1 MTGTQLL
8 DAAIGVIFVVL
19 SFSLVASALAEAL
32 ATILNW
38 RGRMLRR
45 GLFRLLESSAEL
57 VDLPFPGR
65 KRLAEARLTE
75 DVLGDPSLRVL
86 FGPRGAI
93 ARLWDRLA
101 NGRRSLPERQAAQ
114 LGRLPSAIP
123 AEGFARALVDQL
135 VGRVDLGAEEPESP
149 KDLVSLRALID
160 RVRAA
165 AVAASEKSVQGI
177 PLAPELR
184 TKLIDVVG
192 QLALV
197 REMRARLGGFSV
209 MQADLA
215 AELDGIAREAEARL
229 TGVLSELESWFDRAM
244 ERVSGWYQRRTRLVL
259 FLLGVGLAASAN
271 LNLFDLGERVLS
283 DGKLRAALIEQAHAV
298 PLGDAIAPEHAPLP
312 VRRPGAGTDPAE
324 AVETTLA
331 TPSDTLTSLPGY
343 GGAGLGWNCSQGQ
356 ATWACLRQS
365 LRFSS
370 FLSWFLIGLGCM
382 MGGQFWYDVL
392 GAVLRFRPIAKRAR

>member
-32 ATILNW
+32 ATTLNW

-45 GLFRLLESSAEL
+45 GLFRLLENSAEL
-57 VDLPFPGR
+57 VDLQFPGR
-65 KRLAEARLTE
+65 TRLAKARLTQ
-75 DVLGDPSLRVL
+75 DVLADPSLRVL
-86 FGPRGAI
+86 FGPRGVI

-101 NGRRSLPERQAAQ
+101 NGRRSRQERQAAQ

-135 VGRVDLGAEEPESP
+135 VGRVDLGTEEAERP

-165 AVAASEKSVQGI
+165 AVAASEKSVHGI

-197 REMRARLGGFSV
+197 REMRARLGRAGV
-209 MQADLA
+209 MRADLF
-215 AELDGIAREAEARL
+215 AELDGLARQAETRL
-229 TGVLSELESWFDRAM
+229 TNVLSELEAWFNRAM
-244 ERVSGWYQRRTRLVL
+244 ERVSGWYQRRARLVL
-259 FLLGVGLAASAN
+259 FLLGIGLAAASN
-271 LNLFDLGERVLS
+271 LNLFDLSDRVLT
-283 DGKLRAALIEQAHAV
+283 DGKLRTALVERASAI
-298 PLGDAIAPEHAPLP
+298 PLSGAPAPEHAPLP
-312 VRRPGAGTDPAE
+312 VGRPGSGSDPLD

-331 TPSDTLTSLPGY
+331 VASDRLTNLPGY
-343 GGAGLGWNCSQGQ
+343 GGAGLGWNCSQEQ
-356 ATWACLRQS
+356 STWACVRQS

>member
-57 VDLPFPGR
+57 VDLQFPGR
-65 KRLAEARLTE
+65 TRLAKARLTQ
-75 DVLGDPSLRVL
+75 DVLADPSLRVL
-86 FGPRGAI
+86 FGPRGVI

-101 NGRRSLPERQAAQ
+101 NGRRSRQERQAAQ

-123 AEGFARALVDQL
+123 AEGCARALVDQL
-135 VGRVDLGAEEPESP
+135 VGRVDLGTEEAERP

-197 REMRARLGGFSV
+197 REMRARLGRPGAIH
-209 MQADLA
+209 ADLF
-215 AELDGIAREAEARL
+215 AELDGIARQAEARL
-229 TGVLSELESWFDRAM
+229 TNVLSELEGWFNRAM

-259 FLLGVGLAASAN
+259 FLLGIGLAAASN
-271 LNLFDLGERVLS
+271 LNLFDLSDRVLI
-283 DGKLRAALIEQAHAV
+283 DHKLRTALVERANAV
-298 PLGDAIAPEHAPLP
+298 PLSGAPAPERSPLP
-312 VRRPGAGTDPAE
+312 VGRCI
-324 AVETTLA
+324 
-331 TPSDTLTSLPGY
+331 SLTASGVTAS
-343 GGAGLGWNCSQGQ
+343 GVTASTGS
-356 ATWACLRQS
+356 TS
-365 LRFSS
+365 
-370 FLSWFLIGLGCM
+370 
-382 MGGQFWYDVL
+382 
-392 GAVLRFRPIAKRAR
+392 